1 LYFFSWFHFSLSF
14 VCIHAPVTPVNS
26 TYLRCLFIFAVLSE
40 TPRSRIRVVVT
51 GPGADADAEGALRP
65 AYAAPTIDRSL
76 LSPGEDQF
84 FDRTGEVT
92 SVDDTS
98 VSLTI
103 RMDALRPGLSSL
115 VNDADARQFFA
126 TFPDALPARLKKSM
140 VSNTL
145 ATDQDSLRSTWEG
158 LSLEASPGLV

>member
-1 LYFFSWFHFSLSF
+1 MNAH
-14 VCIHAPVTPVNS
+14 INS
-26 TYLRCLFIFAVLSE
+26 KNSPFLFIFAVWSE

-84 FDRTGEVT
+84 FDRTGEIT
-92 SVDDTS
+92 SVDDKS

-145 ATDQDSLRSTWEG
+145 ATDQASLRSTWEG
-158 LSLEASPGLV
+158 LPLEAPSPALV